1 MIQEK
6 ELKLLASAAVTAAI
20 RAGGLIMDVYNSDD
34 FQVNLKSDS
43 TPLTLADRLAHDEI
57 KSGLSKTRIPV
68 LSEEGRNIL
77 FEERKG
83 WEYFWMVDP
92 LDGTKEFI
100 KRNGEFTVNIALIY
114 KQYPI
119 MGVVYIPVLRELYFA
134 DIALGAFKKEEVKPD
149 VNAVLDFNDIVDQA
163 VKLPLQGSTNVMTI
177 VGSRSHMSRDT
188 EQFVEELKAKH
199 GEVAFISRGSSL
211 KLCMVAEGTAD
222 VYPRLGLT
230 SEWDTAA
237 GQAIAEAAGCEVVE
251 FETGARMMYNK
262 EVLQNPWFVV
272 RKKIK

>member
-163 VKLPLQGSTNVMTI
+163 VKLPLQGSTNVMTV

-237 GQAIAEAAGCEVVE
+237 GQAVAEAAGCEVVE
-251 FETGARMMYNK
+251 FDTGARMMYNK

>member
-6 ELKLLASAAVTAAI
+6 ELKLLASAAVTAAV

-43 TPLTLADRLAHDEI
+43 TPLTLADRKAHNEI
-57 KSGLSKTRIPV
+57 KSNLAKTRIPV
-68 LSEEGRNIL
+68 LSEEGRDIL
-77 FEERKG
+77 YEERKG

-114 KQYPI
+114 NQFPI
-119 MGVVYIPVLRELYFA
+119 MGVVYIPVLRELYFG
-134 DIALGAFKKEEVKPD
+134 DITFGAFKKIDVKPD
-149 VNAVLDFNDIVDQA
+149 ADASFTFNDIVNNSD
-163 VKLPLQGSTNVMTI
+163 KLPLQSSTKVMTV
-177 VGSRSHMSRDT
+177 VGSRSHMSRET
-188 EQFVEELKAKH
+188 EKFVDNLKSKH

-211 KLCMVAEGTAD
+211 KLCMVADGSAD
-222 VYPRLGLT
+222 VYPRLAST

-237 GQAIAEAAGCEVVE
+237 GQAVAEAAGCEVLD
-251 FETGARMMYNK
+251 FETNSRMMYNK
-262 EVLQNPWFVV
+262 EILTNPWFVV
-272 RKKIK
+272 QRKVK